1 MRDILEILLS
11 IPTVDLNITDSDGRN
26 IAQIAVEKDDIEE
39 YDLQCLELLAND
51 ARVNW
56 NIKNADGET
65 PIMYT
70 MRERKEEMFQILKRT
85 VSVIDNPDF
94 LQDCFNAGKVSVPEC
109 PVCYSSYSP
118 ASHVYLCTEGHWV
131 CGDCRLRLER
141 CSLCRSPIVG
151 RAHDFEKFLQTLT
164 I

>member
-94 LQDCFNAGKVSVPEC
+94 LQDCFNAGK
-109 PVCYSSYSP
+109 
-118 ASHVYLCTEGHWV
+118 G
-131 CGDCRLRLER
+131 RLQKKNTAYFMT
-141 CSLCRSPIVG
+141 SGKKVG
-151 RAHDFEKFLQTLT
+151 GPKTKTKFQNFLIWTRF
-164 I
+164 

>member
-51 ARVNW
+51 PRVNW

-70 MRERKEEMFQILKRT
+70 MRERKEEVERKSFPPRVAI
-85 VSVIDNPDF
+85 S
-94 LQDCFNAGKVSVPEC
+94 QDAKKNF
-109 PVCYSSYSP
+109 
-118 ASHVYLCTEGHWV
+118 T
-131 CGDCRLRLER
+131 
-141 CSLCRSPIVG
+141 
-151 RAHDFEKFLQTLT
+151 
-164 I
+164 